1 MSDVIILKKDESK
14 EIWDKNYKGKS
25 LRIFVSYSSNDRKV
39 VGEIKNSIERFGLS
53 VFLAHE
59 DIIPSSDWQIEII
72 NNFISSDWTDQESG
86 MAVALDK
93 FILPINVETVPYGFI
108 NRWHAFKF
116 DISNLENSCLG
127 VIKVIREISPFQDY
141 LKDCMI
147 ASLELARSFYV
158 ANPISEELLKFQH
171 FTSDQVNQI
180 IRNAIRNNQF
190 RMSSSGKKLINE
202 IISKYKND
210 LDPSLLKIFESVK
223 DQFTVAFEL
232 S

>member
-72 NNFISSDWTDQESG
+72 KNLKGCDIFLPFLTNNFISSDWTDQESG

-158 ANPISEELLKFQH
+158 ANP
-171 FTSDQVNQI
+171 
-180 IRNAIRNNQF
+180 
-190 RMSSSGKKLINE
+190 
-202 IISKYKND
+202 
-210 LDPSLLKIFESVK
+210 
-223 DQFTVAFEL
+223 
-232 S
+232 